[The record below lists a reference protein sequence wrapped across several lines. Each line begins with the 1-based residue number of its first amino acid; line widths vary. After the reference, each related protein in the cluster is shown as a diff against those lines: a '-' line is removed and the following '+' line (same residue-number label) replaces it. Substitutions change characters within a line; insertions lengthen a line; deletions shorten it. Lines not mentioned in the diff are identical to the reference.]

1 MSYCSLS
8 CASMTAESISGG
20 SNTRRTASSES
31 HGNVGA
37 HESQL
42 GLIGAVGPPREPGFC
57 HLRKGTGMVLQDT
70 LRWWGFLVNGG
81 YACGLC
87 MTNCTGDAGVW
98 SDDAKVLVS
107 KPVAAMTTGD
117 SRHRVRTHVHTHVHT
132 YTCTYTHTSYIH
144 TYRPRQGPGMYIC
157 MCVCMYIRSARAGT
171 TQRCFSALPCV

>member
-1 MSYCSLS
+1 VLAFRSPTLLLLSPSGRGSCVTYYRRVCMSYCSLS

-87 MTNCTGDAGVW
+87 MTNCTRC
-98 SDDAKVLVS
+98 
-107 KPVAAMTTGD
+107 PAMQGFGARRRA
-117 SRHRVRTHVHTHVHT
+117 SRRLKR
-132 YTCTYTHTSYIH
+132 
-144 TYRPRQGPGMYIC
+144 RRQGL
-157 MCVCMYIRSARAGT
+157 SK
-171 TQRCFSALPCV
+171 